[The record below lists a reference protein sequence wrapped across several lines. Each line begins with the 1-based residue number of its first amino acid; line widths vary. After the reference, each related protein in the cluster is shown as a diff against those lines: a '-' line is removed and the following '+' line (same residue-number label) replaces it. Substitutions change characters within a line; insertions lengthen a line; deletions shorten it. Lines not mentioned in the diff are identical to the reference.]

1 MNPLAGTVNTIL
13 EQILFVFISRPGKLI
28 TLCMTNNALE
38 LHQCRI
44 I

>member
-13 EQILFVFISRPGKLI
+13 EQIHFCSLVVLI

-38 LHQCRI
+38 VHQCRI